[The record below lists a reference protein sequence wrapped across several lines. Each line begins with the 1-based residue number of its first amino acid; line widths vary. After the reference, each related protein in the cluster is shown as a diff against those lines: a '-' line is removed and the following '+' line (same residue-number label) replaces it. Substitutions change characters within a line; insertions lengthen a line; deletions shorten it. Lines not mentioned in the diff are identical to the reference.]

1 MISFVAAGDS
11 MIRDHLPH
19 TPEFQKVRDF
29 LKRGDIRFT
38 NLEATIIDDTCFANT
53 FSGGGYVF
61 TEPHVVEDLKE
72 LGFNAVS
79 CANNHSMDFSYNG
92 LLHTRRCLREAGIPC
107 AGTGTSLYEASKP
120 AFINT
125 NNGRVA
131 LLAQASLRGDQIN
144 ARAGDPHHDFKSRPG
159 VNILRNSKEYL
170 VTAEQMAV
178 LQEVVDKTQMNGAR
192 AKAISQGYTYGI
204 NPELLDM
211 GGVKF
216 RLAEENGYRAA
227 CNQKDLDRMC
237 RHINGALMNCDHV
250 IVSLH
255 CHSIRGGDDYIAETF
270 VQDYAHACI
279 DAGASAVI
287 GHGTHVMQGIE
298 IYKGKPIF
306 YSLAN
311 FIFQIKY
318 ATRVPMDICEQRG
331 YDLADVGADALFRKL
346 VPGSFTLN
354 ERYYKTML
362 PYWEM
367 EGDKL
372 TKLEL
377 LPIRVCPS
385 QKPYNMAGVPLAT
398 DPMEIY
404 DQLVYASK
412 PYGTEFEIDG
422 DVIRVK
428 L

>member
-11 MIRDHLPH
+11 MIRDHLPN

-53 FSGGGYVF
+53 YSGGGYIF
-61 TEPHVVEDLKE
+61 TEPYVLEDLKE

-79 CANNHSMDFSYNG
+79 CANNHAMDFSYNG
-92 LLHTRRCLREAGIPC
+92 VLNTRKCLKEAGIPC
-107 AGTGTSLYEASKP
+107 AGSGSSLYEASKP

-131 LLAQASLRGDQIN
+131 LLCQAALGGDYVH
-144 ARAGDPHHDFKSRPG
+144 ARAGEPHHDFKSRPG
-159 VNILRNSKEYL
+159 INLLRSNKEFL
-170 VTAEQMAV
+170 VTPEQMAV
-178 LQEVVDKTQMNGAR
+178 LQEIVDKTDMHGA
-192 AKAISQGYTYGI
+192 KKKSLEQGYTYGV

-211 GGVKF
+211 SGVKF
-216 RLAEENGYRAA
+216 RLSDHNGYKVNL
-227 CNQKDLDRMC
+227 NQRDLNRMC
-237 RHINGALMNCDHV
+237 KHINGALMNCDHA

-255 CHSIRGGDDYIAETF
+255 CHAIRGGDDFIADYH
-270 VQDYAHACI
+270 VQEYAHACI

-311 FIFQIKY
+311 FIYQIKY
-318 ATRVPMDICEQRG
+318 ATRVPMDICETRG
-331 YDLADVGADALFRKL
+331 YDPEDVGADAMFRKL
-346 VPGSFTLN
+346 APGSLTAN

-362 PYWEM
+362 PYFEF
-367 EGDKL
+367 EDGKL
-372 TKLEL
+372 TKLEI
-377 LPIRVCPS
+377 LPIKVCRS
-385 QKPYNMAGVPLAT
+385 QQPYNMAGVPLAA
-398 DPMEIY
+398 DPSEIIE
-404 DQLVYASK
+404 QLEYASK

-422 DVIRVK
+422 DIIRVK

>member
-11 MIRDHLPH
+11 MIRDHLPS
-19 TPEFQKVRDF
+19 TPELQKVKDF
-29 LKRGDIRFT
+29 IHRGDFRFT
-38 NLEATIIDDTCFANT
+38 NLEAAIIDDTCFANT

-61 TEPHVVEDLKE
+61 TQPEVLVDLKE
-72 LGFNAVS
+72 MGFNAVS
-79 CANNHSMDFSYNG
+79 CANNHAMDFSYNG
-92 LLHTRRCLREAGIPC
+92 LLHTRRCLREAGIAC
-107 AGTGTSLYEASKP
+107 AGSGASLYEASMP

-125 NNGRVA
+125 DHGRVA
-131 LLAQASLRGDQIN
+131 LLAQASLRSNLVN

-159 VNILRNSKEYL
+159 VNILRSNKEYH

-178 LQEVVDKTQMNGAR
+178 LQEIVDKTQMHG
-192 AKAISQGYTYGI
+192 AKARSIAQGYTYGI
-204 NPELLDM
+204 NQELLDM
-211 GGVKF
+211 DGVKF
-216 RLAEENGYRAA
+216 RLAEENGYKTT
-227 CNQKDLDRMC
+227 CNEKDLQRMC
-237 RHINGALMNCDHV
+237 KHINGALMNCDHAV
-250 IVSLH
+250 VSLH
-255 CHSIRGGDDYIAETF
+255 CHAIRGGDDYLAEYF
-270 VQDYAHACI
+270 MQDYAHACI

-311 FIFQIKY
+311 FIFQVKF
-318 ATRVPMDICEQRG
+318 ATRVPMDICELRG
-331 YDLADVGADALFRKL
+331 YDLEDVGADALFRKL
-346 VPGSFTLN
+346 APGSFTLH

-367 EGDKL
+367 EEDKV
-372 TKLEL
+372 TKIEL

-385 QKPYNMAGVPLAT
+385 QKPYNMAGVPLPAAPT
-398 DPMEIY
+398 EIY

-422 DVIRVK
+422 DIIRVK

>member
-38 NLEATIIDDTCFANT
+38 NLEAAIVDDTCFANT

-61 TEPHVVEDLKE
+61 TQPEVLEDLKE
-72 LGFNAVS
+72 MGFNAVS
-79 CANNHSMDFSYNG
+79 CANNHAMDFSYNG
-92 LLHTRRCLREAGIPC
+92 LLYTRRCLQEAGIPS
-107 AGTGTSLYEASKP
+107 AGSGASLYEASMP

-125 NNGRVA
+125 DHGRVA
-131 LLAQASLRGDQIN
+131 LLAQAALRGDQVN

-159 VNILRNSKEYL
+159 INLLRSTKEYH

-178 LQEVVDKTQMNGAR
+178 LQEIIDKTEMHGAKKKSM
-192 AKAISQGYTYGI
+192 AQGYTYGI

-211 GGVKF
+211 DGVKF
-216 RLAEENGYRAA
+216 RLAEENGYKTA
-227 CNQKDLDRMC
+227 CNQKDLDRMLK
-237 RHINGALMNCDHV
+237 HINGALMNCDHA

-255 CHSIRGGDDYIAETF
+255 CHSIRGGDDYIAEYF
-270 VQDYAHACI
+270 MQDYAHACI

-311 FIFQIKY
+311 FIFQIKF
-318 ATRVPMDICEQRG
+318 ATRQPMDIYEVRN
-331 YDLADVGADALFRKL
+331 YDPEDVGADALFRKL
-346 VPGSFTLN
+346 APGSFTLN

-367 EGDKL
+367 EDGKL
-372 TKLEL
+372 TKLEI
-377 LPIRVCPS
+377 LPIKVGRS
-385 QKPYNMAGVPLAT
+385 EKPYHMAGIPQAA

-422 DVIRVK
+422 DIIRVK

>member
-38 NLEATIIDDTCFANT
+38 NLEAAIVDDTCFANT

-61 TEPHVVEDLKE
+61 TQPEVLEDLKE
-72 LGFNAVS
+72 MGFNAVS
-79 CANNHSMDFSYNG
+79 CANNHAMDFSYNG
-92 LLHTRRCLREAGIPC
+92 LLYTRRCLKEAGIPC
-107 AGTGTSLYEASKP
+107 AGSGASLYEASMP

-125 NNGRVA
+125 DHGRVA
-131 LLAQASLRGDQIN
+131 LLAQAALRGDQVN

-159 VNILRNSKEYL
+159 INLLRSTKEYH

-178 LQEVVDKTQMNGAR
+178 LQEIIDKTDMHGAKKKSM
-192 AKAISQGYTYGI
+192 AQGYTYGI

-211 GGVKF
+211 DGVKF
-216 RLAEENGYRAA
+216 RLAEENGYKTA
-227 CNQKDLDRMC
+227 CNQKDLDRMLK
-237 RHINGALMNCDHV
+237 HINGALMNCDHA

-255 CHSIRGGDDYIAETF
+255 CHSIRGGDDYIAEYF
-270 VQDYAHACI
+270 MQDYAHACI

-318 ATRVPMDICEQRG
+318 ATRLPMDICEVRS
-331 YDLADVGADALFRKL
+331 YDPEDVGADALFRKL
-346 VPGSFTLN
+346 APGSFTLN

-372 TKLEL
+372 TKLEI
-377 LPIRVCPS
+377 LPIKVCRS
-385 QKPYNMAGVPLAT
+385 EKPYNMAGVPLAA

-422 DVIRVK
+422 DIIRVK

>member
-1 MISFVAAGDS
+1 MIKFVAAGDS
-11 MIRDHLPH
+11 MLRDHLPH
-19 TPEFQKVRDF
+19 TPEFQQVRDF

-38 NLEATIIDDTCFANT
+38 NLEAAIIDDSCFANSY
-53 FSGGGYVF
+53 SGGGYVF
-61 TEPHVVEDLKE
+61 TEPYVVEDLKE

-79 CANNHSMDFSYNG
+79 CANNHAMDFSYNG
-92 LLHTRRCLREAGIPC
+92 LLHTRKCLKDAGIPC
-107 AGTGTSLYEASKP
+107 AGSGSSLYEASKP

-125 NNGRVA
+125 DHGRVA
-131 LLAQASLRGDQIN
+131 LLAQVAVRGDPIN
-144 ARAGDPHHDFKSRPG
+144 SRAGDPHHDFKGRPG
-159 VNILRNSKEYL
+159 VNPLRSDKEFL

-178 LQEVVDKTQMNGAR
+178 LQEIVDKTEMSGAKKKSI
-192 AKAISQGYTYGI
+192 AQGYTYGV
-204 NPELLDM
+204 NPEVLDM
-211 GGVKF
+211 AGVKF
-216 RLAEENGYRAA
+216 RLAEENGYRAF
-227 CNQKDLDRMC
+227 CKQQDVDRMC
-237 RHINGALMNCDHV
+237 KHIRGALMNCDHA

-255 CHSIRGGDDYIAETF
+255 CHAIRGGDDYIAETF
-270 VQDYAHACI
+270 MQDYAHACI
-279 DAGASAVI
+279 DAGACAVI

-311 FIFQIKY
+311 FIYQIKF
-318 ATRVPMDICEQRG
+318 ATRVPMDICELRG
-331 YDLADVGADALFRKL
+331 YDPEDVGADAMFRKL
-346 VPGSFTLN
+346 APGSLTAH

-367 EGDKL
+367 EGDQV

-377 LPIRVCPS
+377 LPIKVCRAEN
-385 QKPYNMAGVPLAT
+385 PYNMAGVPLKA

>member
-29 LKRGDIRFT
+29 IRRGDVRFT
-38 NLEATIIDDTCFANT
+38 NLEAAIIDDTCFANT
-53 FSGGGYVF
+53 FSGGGYIF
-61 TEPHVVEDLKE
+61 TDPCVVEDLKE

-79 CANNHSMDFSYNG
+79 CANNHAMDFSYNG
-92 LLHTRRCLREAGIPC
+92 LLKTRQCLMDAGIPC
-107 AGTGTSLYEASKP
+107 AGSGASLYEASKP

-125 NNGRVA
+125 DNGRVA
-131 LLAQASLRGDQIN
+131 FLAQAALGGDQVN

-159 VNILRNSKEYL
+159 INLLRSTKEYH

-178 LQEVVDKTQMNGAR
+178 LQEIIDKTDMHGAKKKSM
-192 AKAISQGYTYGI
+192 AQGYTYGI
-204 NPELLDM
+204 NPDLLDM

-216 RLAEENGYRAA
+216 RLAEKNGYRTA
-227 CNQKDLDRMC
+227 CNPKDLNRMVK
-237 RHINGALMNCDHV
+237 HINGALMNCDHA

-255 CHSIRGGDDYIAETF
+255 CHAIRGGDDYLAEYYM
-270 VQDYAHACI
+270 QDYAHACI

-318 ATRVPMDICEQRG
+318 ATRVPMDICEVRG
-331 YDLADVGADALFRKL
+331 YDPEDVGADALFRKL
-346 VPGSFTLN
+346 APGSFTAN

-372 TKLEL
+372 TKLEI
-377 LPIRVCPS
+377 LPIKVCRS
-385 QKPYNMAGVPLAT
+385 EKPYNMAGVPLAA

-422 DVIRVK
+422 DIIRVK